1 MLKKM
6 ITTTGV
12 EWHARQVTITQTQ
25 VVFQR
30 VGSMAIM
37 DSIPLLEITEVSQ
50 SSDSAFVQS
59 LPRLPMRT
67 ASMPSGEAPGAAALM
82 GSQRGSKKFS
92 KGQMSRAN
100 TAVKVSKGASTM
112 MQKMDSGNESFRG
125 RGADVDT
132 SFAIQIFTQP
142 DGSNSGRAYRLV
154 SADHTGGARVII
166 S

>member
-1 MLKKM
+1 MHPDASRYSGVLKKM

-25 VVFQR
+25 VLFQR

-50 SSDSAFVQS
+50 SSDSALMPS
-59 LPRLPMRT
+59 LPLLPMQR
-67 ASMPSGEAPGAAALM
+67 APSGEAPGAAALM
-82 GSQRGSKKFS
+82 GSQRVSKKFS

-112 MQKMDSGNESFRG
+112 LQKMDSGSESFRG

-132 SFAIQIFTQP
+132 SFAIQIFTQT

-154 SADHTGGARVII
+154 SAD
-166 S
+166 